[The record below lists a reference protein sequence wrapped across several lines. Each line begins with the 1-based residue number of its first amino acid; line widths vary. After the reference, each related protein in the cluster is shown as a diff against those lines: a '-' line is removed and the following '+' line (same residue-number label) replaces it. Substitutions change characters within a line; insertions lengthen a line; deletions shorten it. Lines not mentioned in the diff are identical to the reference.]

1 VRRIGEGLERQA
13 LERLDQ
19 CRAHPR
25 HAAEHGPQAEPA
37 PPGNGPRVEAVRVG
51 HALEPPDAAAVTS
64 RDQPEAA
71 QRFLVAAQQVHQHV
85 MDGPAVLRA
94 RATDLT
100 LGQPRDHR
108 QRGGTRVRHAAHGL
122 TAPSREGGGRPGSHG
137 SHRSFLSGGTP
148 RTTARLRLPIIVPSH
163 ATPDRLGRNFRAAFT
178 RTDEERSMRTYHD
191 IQLADHTITTRE
203 LHGEDI
209 VKAGRF
215 LIARTLLDLGAATVD
230 PLSPSNPLIF
240 SAGPFAGTSF
250 SNANRTSVGCKS
262 PLTGGIKEANGG
274 GSFGYALGQL
284 KIAGFTLHGASPDW
298 VVIHFKKD
306 GTVDFDEA
314 TPYLGKGNFEA
325 HDLLLKRYGKKVAIG
340 LCGPVGEYQ
349 GLIAGIAFSDKDG
362 RPARLAARGGVGA
375 VMGSKKVKAVV
386 VDLDKVP
393 PFSEPKKVNAAIK
406 DYSKLLLAD
415 GVVKN
420 FYQPLGTMGMADVQ
434 NQMGGLPVNNFSLG
448 QQVNISTGE
457 KFKMGGSYIAELN
470 TSRGG
475 EQTHACMPGCVI
487 QCSNVY
493 VDAAGKEVVSP
504 VEYETL
510 GLLGTNCGLTDP
522 DDLAQLNHVCN
533 DLGVDTIETGAM
545 LAVLMEAGLG
555 RFGDPTFMAACLR
568 EIHDGTEKG
577 RVWAQGTA
585 RVGEHY
591 QVRRVPVIKKQAI
604 SAYDPRVVEAT
615 GIAMM
620 ATAQGADHTAGNLP
634 RLKTREMDLGTMI
647 EQSLVAQTNTAATD
661 SLGLC
666 IFGRSV
672 TEPNIE
678 FIVNA
683 INAACGTSLTPDFFS
698 GLGRET
704 LRLEREF
711 NRRAGFTAKDDE
723 LPEFFYT
730 EALPPTNH
738 VARFH
743 GADVHDMYERLP
755 A

>member
-1 VRRIGEGLERQA
+1 
-13 LERLDQ
+13 
-19 CRAHPR
+19 
-25 HAAEHGPQAEPA
+25 
-37 PPGNGPRVEAVRVG
+37 
-51 HALEPPDAAAVTS
+51 
-64 RDQPEAA
+64 
-71 QRFLVAAQQVHQHV
+71 
-85 MDGPAVLRA
+85 
-94 RATDLT
+94 
-100 LGQPRDHR
+100 
-108 QRGGTRVRHAAHGL
+108 
-122 TAPSREGGGRPGSHG
+122 
-137 SHRSFLSGGTP
+137 
-148 RTTARLRLPIIVPSH
+148 
-163 ATPDRLGRNFRAAFT
+163 
-178 RTDEERSMRTYHD
+178 MRTYLD
-191 IQLADHTITTRE
+191 IQLNDRTITKHE
-203 LHGEDI
+203 LTGEAV
-209 VKAGRF
+209 VKAGRY
-215 LIARTLLDLGAATVD
+215 LIAKTLLEAGAATVD
-230 PLSPSNPLIF
+230 PFSPANPLIF
-240 SAGPFAGTSF
+240 SAGPFAGSSF

-262 PLTGGIKEANGG
+262 PLTGGVKEANGG

-284 KIAGFTLHGASPDW
+284 QIAGFTLNGASRDW

-306 GTVDFDEA
+306 GTITFDDA

-325 HDLLLKRYGKKVAIG
+325 NDLLLKRYGKKVAIG

-349 GLIAGIAFSDKDG
+349 GLIAGIAFSDKEG

-375 VMGSKKVKAVV
+375 VMGSKKVKAIV
-386 VDLDKVP
+386 VDLDKIP
-393 PFSEPKKVNAAIK
+393 PFSEPKKVTAAVK

-415 GVVKN
+415 GIVKN
-420 FYQPLGTMGMADVQ
+420 FYQAIGTMGMADVQ
-434 NQMGGLPVNNFSLG
+434 NQMGGLPVRNFSAG

-457 KFKMGGSYIAELN
+457 KFKMGGTHIAELN
-470 TSRGG
+470 KSRGG
-475 EQTHACMPGCVI
+475 DHTHACMPGCVI

-493 VDAAGKEVVSP
+493 VDASGKEVVSP

-510 GLLGTNCGLTDP
+510 GLLGTNCGLADP
-522 DDLAQLNHVCN
+522 DDLAELNQVCN

-555 RFGDPTFMAACLR
+555 AFGDPKFMADCLAEVR
-568 EIHDGTEKG
+568 RGTERG
-577 RVWAQGTA
+577 RIWAQGTA

-591 QVRRVPVIKKQAI
+591 KVRRVPVIKKQAI

-634 RLKTREMDLGTMI
+634 RLKTREMDLGSMI
-647 EQSLVAQTNTAATD
+647 EQSLVAQTNTAASD

-683 INAACGTSLTPDFFS
+683 INAACGTSLTKDFFS
-698 GLGRET
+698 ALGRET
-704 LRLEREF
+704 LRLEHEF
-711 NRRAGFTAKDDE
+711 NRRAGFTEKDDE

-738 VARFH
+738 LARFH
-743 GADVHDMYERLP
+743 CRDVHAMYERLP

>member
-1 VRRIGEGLERQA
+1 
-13 LERLDQ
+13 
-19 CRAHPR
+19 
-25 HAAEHGPQAEPA
+25 
-37 PPGNGPRVEAVRVG
+37 
-51 HALEPPDAAAVTS
+51 
-64 RDQPEAA
+64 
-71 QRFLVAAQQVHQHV
+71 
-85 MDGPAVLRA
+85 
-94 RATDLT
+94 
-100 LGQPRDHR
+100 
-108 QRGGTRVRHAAHGL
+108 
-122 TAPSREGGGRPGSHG
+122 
-137 SHRSFLSGGTP
+137 
-148 RTTARLRLPIIVPSH
+148 
-163 ATPDRLGRNFRAAFT
+163 
-178 RTDEERSMRTYHD
+178 MRTYCD
-191 IQLADHTITTRE
+191 IRLADHTITTRE
-203 LHGEDI
+203 LHGEDVI
-209 VKAGRF
+209 KAGRY

-230 PLSPSNPLIF
+230 PLGPENPLIF

-262 PLTGGIKEANGG
+262 PLTGGVKEANGG
-274 GSFGYALGQL
+274 GSFGYALGQQ
-284 KIAGFTLHGASPDW
+284 KIAGFTLHGASPSW

-306 GTVDFDEA
+306 GTVAFDDA
-314 TPYLGKGNFEA
+314 TPYLGKGNFA
-325 HDLLLKRYGKKVAIG
+325 ANDLLLQRYGKKVAVA

-349 GLIAGIAFSDKDG
+349 GLIGGIAFSDKDG

-375 VMGSKKVKAVV
+375 VMGSKKVKAIV
-386 VDLDKVP
+386 VDLDKIP
-393 PFSEPKKVNAAIK
+393 PFSDPKKVNAAIK
-406 DYSKLLLAD
+406 DYSKMLLAD
-415 GVVKN
+415 GVIKN

-457 KFKMGGSYIAELN
+457 KFKMGGSYISELN

-487 QCSNVY
+487 QCSNIY
-493 VDAAGKEVVSP
+493 ANAAGQEVVSP

-555 RFGDPTFMAACLR
+555 GFGDPRFMAECLR
-568 EIHDGTEKG
+568 EVAAGTDKG
-577 RVWAQGTA
+577 RIFAQGTA

-591 QVRRVPVIKKQAI
+591 KVRRVPVIKKQAI

-634 RLKTREMDLGTMI
+634 RLKTREMDLNAMI
-647 EQSLVAQTNTAATD
+647 EQSLVAQTNCAATD

-672 TEPNIE
+672 TEPNVE

-683 INAACGTSLTPDFFS
+683 LNAACGTSLTTEFFAQ
-698 GLGRET
+698 LGRET

-711 NRRAGFTAKDDE
+711 NRRAGFTAQDDE
-723 LPEFFYT
+723 LPAFFYT
-730 EALPPTNH
+730 ETLPPTNH